1 MLKHAVATVVAM
13 AFLIGCGAQKGSTM
27 VSVGKGDMP
36 GPLQMVKSGYEGK
49 YAVYANTSLNP
60 IRVDVLEQ
68 GDKYGFTKS
77 GDGKLMAVLGDN
89 EVPLES
95 TMSTGYYI
103 KYQK

>member
-27 VSVGKGDMP
+27 VSVGKGDQP
-36 GPLQMVKSGYEGK
+36 GPLQTVKSGYEGK
-49 YAVYANTSLNP
+49 YAVYANTSLTP
-60 IRVDVLEQ
+60 VRVDVLEE
-68 GDKYGFTKS
+68 GDKYGFSKAA
-77 GDGKLMAVLGDN
+77 DGKLSAVLGDMQ
-89 EVPLES
+89 VPLES